1 MRPYID
7 PDRKPNYIF
16 FCHAPF
22 RLRRAF
28 FCVEGITRKDLM
40 MPKLTLTWAAGLSTL
55 ALVACS
61 GSEKAPAA
69 TDTEVVQNDAMAT
82 DTLVASEPVGNK
94 TIVELAQG
102 NPQLSTLVTAV
113 TAAGLGETLSGTG
126 PFTVFAPSNDAFAKL
141 DKATLDGL
149 LQPAS
154 KGVLLTYHVVAGNV
168 KSGDL
173 AKLIADGK
181 GTATIKT
188 LNGGN
193 LKASMAGDKI
203 VLTDAKGGKSTVT
216 EADVVASNGTV
227 HVVDTVLMP

>member
-1 MRPYID
+1 MQ
-7 PDRKPNYIF
+7 
-16 FCHAPF
+16 
-22 RLRRAF
+22 
-28 FCVEGITRKDLM
+28 
-40 MPKLTLTWAAGLSTL
+40 KLTLTWAAGLSAL

-69 TDTEVVQNDAMAT
+69 TDIEVVQNDAMAT

-126 PFTVFAPSNDAFAKL
+126 PFTVFAPSNDAFAKV

-154 KGVLLTYHVVAGNV
+154 KGVLLTYHGVAGNV

-173 AKLIADGK
+173 AKMIVDGK

-193 LKASMAGDKI
+193 LKGSMAGDKI

>member
-1 MRPYID
+1 
-7 PDRKPNYIF
+7 
-16 FCHAPF
+16 
-22 RLRRAF
+22 
-28 FCVEGITRKDLM
+28 M

-69 TDTEVVQNDAMAT
+69 TDIEVVQNDAMAT
-82 DTLVASEPVGNK
+82 DTLVASEPMGNK

>member
-1 MRPYID
+1 
-7 PDRKPNYIF
+7 
-16 FCHAPF
+16 
-22 RLRRAF
+22 
-28 FCVEGITRKDLM
+28 M
-40 MPKLTLTWAAGLSTL
+40 MQKLTLTWAAGLSAL

-102 NPQLSTLVTAV
+102 NPQLSALVTAV

-126 PFTVFAPSNDAFAKL
+126 PFTVFAPSNDAFAKV

-149 LQPAS
+149 LQPVS

>member
-1 MRPYID
+1 MQ
-7 PDRKPNYIF
+7 
-16 FCHAPF
+16 
-22 RLRRAF
+22 
-28 FCVEGITRKDLM
+28 
-40 MPKLTLTWAAGLSTL
+40 KLTLTWAAGLSAL

-69 TDTEVVQNDAMAT
+69 TDTEVVQNDVMAT

-126 PFTVFAPSNDAFAKL
+126 PFTVFAPSNDAFAKV

-173 AKLIADGK
+173 AKMIVDGK

-193 LKASMAGDKI
+193 LKGSMAGDKI

-216 EADVVASNGTV
+216 EADVVASNGAV
-227 HVVDTVLMP
+227 HVVDTVVMP

>member
-1 MRPYID
+1 MQ
-7 PDRKPNYIF
+7 
-16 FCHAPF
+16 
-22 RLRRAF
+22 
-28 FCVEGITRKDLM
+28 
-40 MPKLTLTWAAGLSTL
+40 KLTLTWAAGLSAL

-69 TDTEVVQNDAMAT
+69 TDIEVVQNDAMAT

-113 TAAGLGETLSGTG
+113 TAAGLGETLSGIG
-126 PFTVFAPSNDAFAKL
+126 PFTVFAPSNDAFAKV

-173 AKLIADGK
+173 AKMIVDGK
-181 GTATIKT
+181 GTATIQT

>member
-1 MRPYID
+1 MKIL
-7 PDRKPNYIF
+7 KS
-16 FCHAPF
+16 
-22 RLRRAF
+22 
-28 FCVEGITRKDLM
+28 
-40 MPKLTLTWAAGLSTL
+40 TLISGLSAL
-55 ALVACS
+55 ALAACS
-61 GSEKAPAA
+61 GSDTSDTVA
-69 TDTEVVQNDAMAT
+69 TDTEVVQDDAMMSDGTQAIT
-82 DTLVASEPVGNK
+82 DKNIVA
-94 TIVELAQG
+94 LAQG
-102 NPQLSTLVTAV
+102 NPQASTLVSAV

-126 PFTVFAPSNDAFAKL
+126 PFTVFAPSNDAFAKV

-154 KGVLLTYHVVAGNV
+154 KDKLAALLKYHVVAGNV

-173 AKLIADGK
+173 AKMIVDGK

-216 EADVVASNGTV
+216 EADVVALNGTV

>member
-1 MRPYID
+1 MQ
-7 PDRKPNYIF
+7 
-16 FCHAPF
+16 
-22 RLRRAF
+22 
-28 FCVEGITRKDLM
+28 
-40 MPKLTLTWAAGLSTL
+40 KLTLTWAAGLSAL

-69 TDTEVVQNDAMAT
+69 TDIEVVQNDAMAT

-126 PFTVFAPSNDAFAKL
+126 PFTVFAPSNDAFAKV

-173 AKLIADGK
+173 AKMIADGK